1 MSAGRDPAVVAAHVR
16 FAPKAD
22 KKQIVWLCPLS
33 AISGLMHRNKP
44 ARRSSLFDPVRF
56 APNATVG
63 LKERTPPSG
72 ATRWQG

>member
-1 MSAGRDPAVVAAHVR
+1 MSALP
-16 FAPKAD
+16 PKAD
-22 KKQIVWLCPLS
+22 KQQIVPRCPLS

-63 LKERTPPSG
+63 LKKEPRQAGPPVSR
-72 ATRWQG
+72 ASSTFR